1 MSAWREIDHR
11 CRRVRNG
18 IPHMLRRRLRHG
30 AGREHAQE
38 PRVSRRIAARPG
50 LVCSSRGQLR
60 LARQLSEPLSTGCF
74 PGPDLLG
81 AHDSGSS
88 SCRHA
93 GLRLARMHL
102 AGLGSQRSVPFPLE
116 GRLRI
121 DQRLKGKARGCIHS
135 EGSAPRQGRGPSCPR
150 QRCRRRQ
157 GSLTL
162 RRVGGPSG
170 HHRRGPVTGC
180 LELRQPSQAPL
191 PAGLPTVDRPVTAS
205 AGMRGVDD
213 SDLVA
218 PAGGAH
224 EADRFCPAIV
234 SGPATSSSRGP
245 PAAHG
250 S

>member
-18 IPHMLRRRLRHG
+18 IPRMLRRRLRHG

-135 EGSAPRQGRGPSCPR
+135 EGSAPRQGQRPLMSSPEVSKASGLLDAAAGRWPIGSPPPR
-150 QRCRRRQ
+150 P
-157 GSLTL
+157 GN
-162 RRVGGPSG
+162 
-170 HHRRGPVTGC
+170 
-180 LELRQPSQAPL
+180 
-191 PAGLPTVDRPVTAS
+191 GLPRT
-205 AGMRGVDD
+205 
-213 SDLVA
+213 
-218 PAGGAH
+218 
-224 EADRFCPAIV
+224 
-234 SGPATSSSRGP
+234 P
-245 PAAHG
+245 PAFASSPTG
-250 S
+250 RPSDG